1 MKKGLL
7 KLSSA
12 LCCMIAVMAVTVMRV
27 MASSVD
33 NAITGLKDGK
43 DNGVFDGVTSVVQE
57 TGNSAIKL
65 GVTLGI
71 IAAVI
76 GLLIVIITLFIFH
89 DGGTQT
95 NGKKQIILILG
106 CILFLSGIIGIVS
119 SVASIGQSVGDS
131 LQTNGTDS
139 TKSADQGRV
148 DELMNGDFI
157 SNIECAYSISLTVGD
172 ELA

>member
-27 MASSVD
+27 MASGVD
-33 NAITGLKDGK
+33 NAIAGLKDGK
-43 DNGVFDGVTSVVQE
+43 NNGVFDGVTSVVQE
-57 TGNSAIKL
+57 TGNSAIRL
-65 GVTLGI
+65 VMTLGI

-76 GLLIVIITLFIFH
+76 GLAVVIITLFVFH
-89 DGGTQT
+89 DGSTQS
-95 NGKKQIILILG
+95 NGKKQIVLIFG
-106 CILFLSGIIGIVS
+106 CILLLAGLIGIV
-119 SVASIGQSVGDS
+119 ASIASVGQSIGDS

-148 DELMNGDFI
+148 DELMNGNFI